1 MTEMDW
7 AVILILALAAM
18 NLFTLHEKRGL
29 LEELRKANEGWR
41 ASHGAWMASEAALKI
56 FGVQLERLQEGETG
70 EIPAT
75 PEPDQSALH

>member
-7 AVILILALAAM
+7 ALVLLLAVT
-18 NLFTLHEKRGL
+18 NLVTLL
-29 LEELRKANEGWR
+29 QLRKANEGWR

-56 FGVQLERLQEGETG
+56 FGVQLERLQEVEGG